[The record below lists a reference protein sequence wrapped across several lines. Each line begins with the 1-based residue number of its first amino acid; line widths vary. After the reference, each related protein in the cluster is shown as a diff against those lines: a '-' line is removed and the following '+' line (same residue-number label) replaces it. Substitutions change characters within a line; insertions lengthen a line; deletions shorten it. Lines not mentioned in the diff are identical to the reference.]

1 MEPLNAMRD
10 IRKLESPEKEW
21 ERYRRFVFKQ
31 TEEMM
36 DMAPVINPTFMEGP
50 KLEMGR

>member
-10 IRKLESPEKEW
+10 IRKMGSPEEEW
-21 ERYRRFVFKQ
+21 ERYRRFVFKG

-36 DMAPVINPTFMEGP
+36 DMAPVINPIFMESP
-50 KLEMGR
+50 KPGVSI